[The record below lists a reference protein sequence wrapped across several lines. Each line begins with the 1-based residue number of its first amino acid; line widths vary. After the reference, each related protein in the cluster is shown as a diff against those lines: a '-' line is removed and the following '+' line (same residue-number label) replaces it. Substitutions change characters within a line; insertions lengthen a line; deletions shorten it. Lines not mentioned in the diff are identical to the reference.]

1 MAGNHAPS
9 PEKNKLKPWQVESW
23 CGAAIT
29 PEFLACLRDVLELY
43 ARPYDP
49 QRPTICFDEQ
59 PVQLLADA
67 RPGLPLKRGYAR
79 RQDYE
84 YIRCGT
90 RNLFLFFELKA
101 GKRQVLVTRHRT
113 KEDFAKA
120 MRYLVDVLYPEAL
133 RIDVVLDQLNTH
145 TAEAL
150 IEIFGQA
157 EADRLLARLVFHYT
171 PLHSSWVNAAEI
183 ELSVLTRQCL
193 DRRIP
198 DEWTLVLEELA
209 WEERRNAIHQPIA
222 WSFDWK
228 RARRLFRK
236 RQGDTSG
243 RQTTGHN

>member
-1 MAGNHAPS
+1 M
-9 PEKNKLKPWQVESW
+9 K
-23 CGAAIT
+23 
-29 PEFLACLRDVLELY
+29 
-43 ARPYDP
+43 
-49 QRPTICFDEQ
+49 
-59 PVQLLADA
+59 LLADA
-67 RPGLPLKRGYAR
+67 RPGLPLKPDYAR

-90 RNLFLFFELKA
+90 RNLFLFLELKA
-101 GKRQVLVTRHRT
+101 RKRQVLVTYHRT
-113 KEDFAKA
+113 HEDFAKA

-150 IEIFGQA
+150 IEIFGKA

-183 ELSVLTRQCL
+183 ELSVRTRPCL

-198 DEWTLVLEELA
+198 DEWTLVMEELA
-209 WEERRNAIHQPIA
+209 WDERRNVVHQPIA

-228 RARRLFRK
+228 RVRRLFRK
-236 RQGDTSG
+236 RRRETSG
-243 RQTTGHN
+243 RQTIGHN